1 MYKRLKI
8 KLFKIRSNSPNVQIR
23 MVVVGFNNKVDGSYV
38 ERLGVFYR
46 EHEVNII
53 LLDMKRLTYWLSKDV
68 KMKSRVSWAIGL
80 LGEMER
86 NIKQDV
92 K

>member
-1 MYKRLKI
+1 
-8 KLFKIRSNSPNVQIR
+8 
-23 MVVVGFNNKVDGSYV
+23 V

>member
-1 MYKRLKI
+1 
-8 KLFKIRSNSPNVQIR
+8 

-53 LLDMKRLTYWLSKDV
+53 LLDMKRLTY
-68 KMKSRVSWAIGL
+68 
-80 LGEMER
+80 
-86 NIKQDV
+86 
-92 K
+92 